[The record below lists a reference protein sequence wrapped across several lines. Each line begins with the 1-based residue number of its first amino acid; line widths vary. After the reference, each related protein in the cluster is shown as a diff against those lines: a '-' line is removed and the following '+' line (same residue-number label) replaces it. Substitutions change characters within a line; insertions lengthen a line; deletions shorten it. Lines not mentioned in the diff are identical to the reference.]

1 MCVTKVEKEVRVKCA
16 HPKKKSRKKSLK
28 SKEKSSKPSLL
39 DLLGLGLVASIIL
52 ALNLL
57 HNVLHLLDLALPLG
71 LAHLCFA
78 AEELVVGLAVA
89 ATEAIPESGELSV
102 VVVEVQVVHG
112 VASGAVDNRAVGNIF
127 TVVDHDGPDVDEHEQ
142 SNVGELLQREE
153 EGEDVV
159 RQRLSVAV
167 ERVES
172 VRGEWRRHDPL
183 VVRLVQLLVN
193 HGVVQAAVNPVDE
206 EVGEADEEG
215 ELEKQ
220 VPATEIPR

>member
-1 MCVTKVEKEVRVKCA
+1 MR
-16 HPKKKSRKKSLK
+16 HPKRRVVTRR
-28 SKEKSSKPSLL
+28 EKSSKPSLL

-52 ALNLL
+52 ALDLL
-57 HNVLHLLDLALPLG
+57 DNVLHLLDLALPLG
-71 LAHLCFA
+71 LAHLCLA

-89 ATEAIPESGELSV
+89 ATETIPESGELSV

-112 VASGAVDNRAVGNIF
+112 VAGGAVDDRTVGDIF
-127 TVVDHDGPDVDEHEQ
+127 TVVDHDGPDVDEHEK
-142 SNVGELLQREE
+142 SNVGELLQRED

-172 VRGEWRRHDPL
+172 VRGERRGHDPL

-220 VPATEIPR
+220 VPATKVPR